1 MHAFCAESRVYLT
14 GYADMEVPILKFT
27 PNPQSRRAF
36 LRGSAA
42 TMAGIVTAQAASG
55 TQADPL
61 ITEVQDWASVT
72 GDGVDATPYGLP
84 IKFESDVVRRSV
96 PWLTASP
103 ISSINFTPIHA
114 LDGTITPQGCAFER
128 HHSGAIELSKSDYR
142 LMVNGLVDQPLVFSY
157 ADLERLPREN
167 HVYFCECAAN
177 TGMEWA
183 GAQLNGV
190 QFTHGMI
197 HNMEY
202 TGVSLRSVLQ
212 EAGLTAAGDL
222 QDKWVYV
229 EGADASSNGRS
240 IPMEKAL
247 DDVLVAFKANGEA
260 LRKEHGYPIR
270 LVVPGWEGNMWVKW
284 LRRIE
289 VMDGPVE
296 SREETSKY
304 TDVLEDG
311 TARKWTWVMDAKSV
325 ITSPSPQAPIQH
337 GPGALVITGLAWS
350 GHGSIKRVDISKDGG
365 RNWETARLSNHENN
379 KALARFY
386 FEMDWQG
393 EEMLLQ
399 ARAMDETGYVQPSK
413 QQLRKLRGENSVYH
427 NNCIQTWHVK
437 PTGEVE
443 NVEVS

>member
-1 MHAFCAESRVYLT
+1 
-14 GYADMEVPILKFT
+14 MEDATRSP
-27 PNPQSRRAF
+27 SRRAF
-36 LRGSAA
+36 LRGSAVA
-42 TMAGIVTAQAASG
+42 LAGSVTARGATAQ
-55 TQADPL
+55 TADPL
-61 ITEVQDWASVT
+61 ITELQPWASLT

-84 IKFESDVVRRSV
+84 IKYEADVIRRNV
-96 PWLTASP
+96 PWLTADT

-128 HHSGAIELSKSDYR
+128 HHSGAIELRKDDYR
-142 LMVNGLVDQPLVFSY
+142 LMVNGLVDQELVFTY
-157 ADLERLPREN
+157 ADLERFPREN

-183 GAQLNGV
+183 GAQLNGA

-202 TGVSLRSVLQ
+202 TGVPLRLLLE
-212 EAGLTAAGDL
+212 EAGLTAAGDMA
-222 QDKWVYV
+222 DKWVYV

-240 IPMEKAL
+240 IPIEKAL

-260 LRKEHGYPIR
+260 LRKEHGYPVR

-289 VMDGPVE
+289 IMDGPVE

-304 TDVLEDG
+304 TDVLADG
-311 TARKWTWVMDAKSV
+311 TARKFTWVMDAKSV
-325 ITSPSPQAPIQH
+325 ITAPSPQSPITHGH
-337 GPGALVITGLAWS
+337 GPLVITGLAWS
-350 GHGSIKRVDISKDGG
+350 GHGQITRVDVSTDGG
-365 RNWETARLSNHENN
+365 VTWQTARLGKQGDT
-379 KALARFY
+379 KALTRFY
-386 FEMDWQG
+386 LDTQWTG

-399 ARAMDETGYVQPSK
+399 SRAMDETGYVQPTK
-413 QQLRKLRGENSVYH
+413 HALRAIRGENSVYH
-427 NNCIQTWHVK
+427 NNCIQTWHVNAK
-437 PTGEVE
+437 GEAE

>member
-1 MHAFCAESRVYLT
+1 MDSKMKT
-14 GYADMEVPILKFT
+14 
-27 PNPQSRRAF
+27 SRRRF
-36 LRGSAA
+36 LKGSVALAGGSVAGAA
-42 TMAGIVTAQAASG
+42 LANE
-55 TQADPL
+55 ADPL
-61 ITEVQDWASVT
+61 ITEVQEWASAT
-72 GDGVDATPYGLP
+72 GVGVDETPYGMP
-84 IKFESDVVRRSV
+84 ISFEKDVVRRNV
-96 PWLTASP
+96 EWLTASP

-128 HHSGAIELSKSDYR
+128 HHSGAIELRKEDFR
-142 LMVNGLVDQPLVFSY
+142 LMVNGLVDTPLVFSY
-157 ADLERLPREN
+157 QDLERFPREN

-183 GAQLNGV
+183 GAQLNGA

-202 TGVSLRSVLQ
+202 TGVPLRTLLN
-212 EAGLTAAGDL
+212 EAGLGAAGDL
-222 QDKWVYV
+222 TGKWVYV

-260 LRKEHGYPIR
+260 LRMEHGYPVR

-289 VMDGPVE
+289 VTDAAVE

-304 TDVLEDG
+304 TDVYEDG

-325 ITSPSPQAPIQH
+325 ITSPSPQMPVSHAP
-337 GPGALVITGLAWS
+337 GPMVISGLAWS
-350 GHGSIKRVDISKDGG
+350 GHGKITRVDVSKDGG
-365 RNWETARLSNHENN
+365 ITWQKARLGKQGDS
-379 KALARFY
+379 KALTRFY
-386 FEMDWQG
+386 LDGDWDG
-393 EEMLLQ
+393 KAMLLQ
-399 ARAMDETGYVQPSK
+399 SRAMDETGYVQPTK
-413 QQLRKLRGENSVYH
+413 QQLRDSRGENSVYH
-427 NNCIQTWHVK
+427 NNCIQTWYVDEN
-437 PTGEVE
+437 GVVE

>member
-1 MHAFCAESRVYLT
+1 MSDTFK
-14 GYADMEVPILKFT
+14 PKT
-27 PNPQSRRAF
+27 PNRRQF
-36 LRGSAA
+36 LKGSAA
-42 TMAGIVTAQAASG
+42 VAVGGAATAAGAA
-55 TQADPL
+55 TPDPM
-61 ITEVQDWASVT
+61 ITEVQPWAS
-72 GDGVDATPYGLP
+72 GLGLGVDATPYGMP
-84 IKFESDVVRRSV
+84 IEFESDVVRRNV
-96 PWLTASP
+96 PWLTADP

-128 HHSGAIELSKSDYR
+128 HHSGAIELRKEDYR
-142 LMVNGLVDQPLVFSY
+142 LMINGLVDQPLVFTY
-157 ADLERLPREN
+157 ADIERFPREN

-202 TGVSLRSVLQ
+202 TGVPLRTLLN
-212 EAGLTAAGDL
+212 EAGLDAAGDL
-222 QDKWVYV
+222 SDKWVYV

-260 LRKEHGYPIR
+260 LRMEHGYPVR

-289 VMDGPVE
+289 VTNQAIE

-304 TDVLEDG
+304 TDTLADG
-311 TARKWTWVMDAKSV
+311 TSRKWTWEMDAKSV
-325 ITSPSPQAPIQH
+325 VTSPSPQSPIAHGH
-337 GPGALVITGLAWS
+337 GPLVITGLAWS
-350 GHGSIKRVDISKDGG
+350 GRGHITGVDVSLDGG
-365 RNWETARLSNHENN
+365 KNWQPARLAQQGED
-379 KALARFY
+379 KALTRFY
-386 FEMDWQG
+386 LDINWQG

-399 ARAMDETGYVQPSK
+399 SRARDNTGYVQPTK
-413 QQLRKLRGENSVYH
+413 AQLREVRGLNSIYH
-427 NNCIQTWHVK
+427 NNCIQTWWVK
-437 PTGEVE
+437 PNGEAE

>member
-1 MHAFCAESRVYLT
+1 MGIKKET
-14 GYADMEVPILKFT
+14 
-27 PNPQSRRAF
+27 SRRNF
-36 LRGSAA
+36 LKGSVAI
-42 TMAGIVTAQAASG
+42 AGASVAGAASANS
-55 TQADPL
+55 ADPL
-61 ITEVQDWASVT
+61 ITDVQDWASIT
-72 GDGVDATPYGLP
+72 GVGVDETPYGLP
-84 IKFESDVVRRSV
+84 ISFEKDVVRRNV
-96 PWLTASP
+96 EWLTASP

-128 HHSGAIELSKSDYR
+128 HHSGAIELRKEDYR
-142 LMVNGLVDQPLVFSY
+142 LMINGLVDKPLIFTYS
-157 ADLERLPREN
+157 DLERFPREN

-183 GAQLNGV
+183 GAQLNGA

-202 TGVSLRSVLQ
+202 TGVPLRTLLN
-212 EAGLTAAGDL
+212 EAGLSAAGDL
-222 QDKWVYV
+222 KDKWVYV

-260 LRKEHGYPIR
+260 LRMEHGYPVR

-289 VMDGPVE
+289 VSDAAVE

-304 TDVLEDG
+304 TDVYEDG

-325 ITSPSPQAPIQH
+325 ITSPSPQMPINH
-337 GPGALVITGLAWS
+337 SKGPMVISGLAWS
-350 GHGSIKRVDISKDGG
+350 GHGKITRVDVSRDGG
-365 RNWETARLSNHENN
+365 ITWETARLGKQGDT
-379 KALARFY
+379 KALTRFY
-386 FEMDWQG
+386 LDTEWDG
-393 EEMLLQ
+393 NAMLLQ
-399 ARAMDETGYVQPSK
+399 SRAMDETGYVQPTK
-413 QQLRKLRGENSVYH
+413 QQLREMRGENSVYH
-427 NNCIQTWHVK
+427 NNCIQTWFVDEN
-437 PTGEVE
+437 GVVE